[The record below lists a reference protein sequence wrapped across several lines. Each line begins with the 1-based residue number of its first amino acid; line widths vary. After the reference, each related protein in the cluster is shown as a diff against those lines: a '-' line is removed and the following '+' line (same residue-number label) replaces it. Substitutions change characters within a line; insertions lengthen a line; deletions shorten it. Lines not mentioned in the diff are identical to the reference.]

1 MCMTIYNTLDTGA
14 LIGLDNSNIYISQT
28 VLLNWTV
35 RLAIQCVG
43 LVLYSG
49 VWLMDTP
56 EISHTVMSAS
66 LSYTHTNYLVT
77 RGHFP
82 WVCILWPLETPKEN
96 WGLLQTNRSGIL
108 RCFGLA
114 TVQEQTKIGFYGE
127 EVYKKPVLF
136 KGKALFQC
144 A

>member
-56 EISHTVMSAS
+56 EISHTPVFDWFTAV
-66 LSYTHTNYLVT
+66 LLWCLVD
-77 RGHFP
+77 
-82 WVCILWPLETPKEN
+82 TPDI
-96 WGLLQTNRSGIL
+96 T
-108 RCFGLA
+108 
-114 TVQEQTKIGFYGE
+114 Y
-127 EVYKKPVLF
+127 PVLEF
-136 KGKALFQC
+136 EWWTPLR
-144 A
+144 